1 MEGSVLRAGWIS
13 WRQWEARP
21 NLRKRH
27 PGIAHG
33 VVLLR
38 VGAGSLLV
46 LLSL

>member
-1 MEGSVLRAGWIS
+1 MLRAGWIS

-27 PGIAHG
+27 SGIAHG